1 MFSEASAQ
9 KSYICSI
16 KGKDYF
22 QKIGKYVLYFRLK
35 LANNKILKF
44 ECATSDSPNAGLV
57 I

>member
-1 MFSEASAQ
+1 MFSEASAL